1 MINNENLRIKRPHDV
16 NMMSW
21 IPWTTYI
28 DEKYG
33 QKNMF
38 KFLNFGQKKIVI
50 AMIIA
55 IFCFIV

>member
-33 QKNMF
+33 QK
-38 KFLNFGQKKIVI
+38 KIVI